1 MLSHF
6 DIIAM
11 KDITLRIL
19 DMECAACVS
28 RLDRV
33 LLRLPGVKKAA
44 ASYAS
49 SSAFISF
56 DENALSLSDI
66 AACVKK
72 PVFAYLLRRRI
83 YALRAILF
91 ML

>member
-28 RLDRV
+28 RLDRA

-44 ASYAS
+44 ASYA
-49 SSAFISF
+49 
-56 DENALSLSDI
+56 
-66 AACVKK
+66 
-72 PVFAYLLRRRI
+72 
-83 YALRAILF
+83 
-91 ML
+91 